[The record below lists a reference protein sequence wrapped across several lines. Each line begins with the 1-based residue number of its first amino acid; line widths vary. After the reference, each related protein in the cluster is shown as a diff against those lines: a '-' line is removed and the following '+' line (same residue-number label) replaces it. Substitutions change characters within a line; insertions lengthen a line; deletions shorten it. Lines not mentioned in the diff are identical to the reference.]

1 MTLTPK
7 QKKFAE
13 YYIKCGNATESAK
26 KAGYSE
32 KTAYAIGQE
41 NLKKPVISEYIAKR
55 IEKQEKALVADAD
68 EVLKFFNSTM
78 RGEVKDQFGL
88 APALSDR
95 IRAAE
100 LLGKRYRLFAD
111 KVSVE
116 GVVPVVFS
124 GDDELED

>member
-1 MTLTPK
+1 MKLTTK
-7 QKKFAE
+7 QKNFCE
-13 YYIKCGNATESAK
+13 YYLQTGNATEAAK

-68 EVLKFFNSTM
+68 EVLKFFTSTM

-88 APALSDR
+88 DPALSDR

-116 GVVPVVFS
+116 GVVPVVIS

>member
-1 MTLTPK
+1 MKLTPK

-13 YYIKCGNATESAK
+13 YYIKCGNATEAAK
-26 KAGYSE
+26 KAGYSK

-55 IEKQEKALVADAD
+55 IENQEKALVADAD
-68 EVLKFFNSTM
+68 EVLKFFTSTM

-88 APALSDR
+88 DPALSDR

-116 GVVPVVFS
+116 GVVPVVIS
-124 GDDELED
+124 GGDELED

>member
-1 MTLTPK
+1 MKLTTK
-7 QKKFAE
+7 QKNFCE
-13 YYIKCGNATESAK
+13 YYLQTGNATEAARL
-26 KAGYSE
+26 AGYSD
-32 KTAYAIGQE
+32 KTARVIGTE
-41 NLKKPVISEYIAKR
+41 NLSKPAISEYIAGRRAEMDKTL
-55 IEKQEKALVADAD
+55 IADSD
-68 EVLKFFNSTM
+68 EVLRFYSAVM

-88 APALSDR
+88 DPALSDR

-116 GVVPVVFS
+116 GVVPVVIS

>member
-1 MTLTPK
+1 MKLTTK
-7 QKKFAE
+7 QKNFCE
-13 YYIKCGNATESAK
+13 YYLQTGNATEAARL
-26 KAGYSE
+26 AGYSD
-32 KTAYAIGQE
+32 KTARVIGTE
-41 NLKKPVISEYIAKR
+41 NLSKPAISEYIAGR
-55 IEKQEKALVADAD
+55 RAEMDKALIADSD
-68 EVLKFFNSTM
+68 EVLRFYSAVM

-88 APALSDR
+88 DPALSDR

-116 GVVPVVFS
+116 GVVPVVIS

>member
-1 MTLTPK
+1 MKLTPK

-13 YYIKCGNATESAK
+13 YYIKCGNATEAAK

-68 EVLKFFNSTM
+68 EVLKFFTSTM

-88 APALSDR
+88 DPALSDR

-116 GVVPVVFS
+116 GVVPVIIS

>member
-1 MTLTPK
+1 MKLTKK
-7 QKKFAE
+7 QKDFCE
-13 YYIKCGNATESAK
+13 YYLQTGNATEAAK

-68 EVLKFFNSTM
+68 EVLKFFTSTM

-88 APALSDR
+88 DPALSDR

-116 GVVPVVFS
+116 GVVPVVIS

>member
-1 MTLTPK
+1 MKLTQK
-7 QKKFAE
+7 QKKLAE
-13 YYIKCGNATESAK
+13 YYIKCGNATEAAK

-55 IEKQEKALVADAD
+55 IEKQEKALVADAF
-68 EVLKFFNSTM
+68 EVLKFFTSTM

-88 APALSDR
+88 DPALSDR

-100 LLGKRYRLFAD
+100 LLGKRESLFE
-111 KVSVE
+111 KKTPTEKESRVINV
-116 GVVPVVFS
+116 
-124 GDDELED
+124 DDLP

>member
-1 MTLTPK
+1 MKLTPK

-13 YYIKCGNATESAK
+13 YYIKCGNATEAAK
-26 KAGYSE
+26 KAGYSK

-55 IEKQEKALVADAD
+55 IENQEKALVADAD
-68 EVLKFFNSTM
+68 EVLKFFTSTM

-88 APALSDR
+88 DPALSDR
-95 IRAAE
+95 IKAAE

-116 GVVPVVFS
+116 GVVPVVIS
-124 GDDELED
+124 GGDELED

>member
-1 MTLTPK
+1 MKLTKK
-7 QKKFAE
+7 QKDFCE
-13 YYIKCGNATESAK
+13 YYLQTGNATEAAK

-55 IEKQEKALVADAD
+55 IEKQEKVLVADAD
-68 EVLKFFNSTM
+68 EVLKFFTSTM

-88 APALSDR
+88 DPALSDR

-116 GVVPVVFS
+116 GVVPVVIS